1 MAESFEKEIA
11 SLSLDELRD
20 KCRGLNLKVSGSK
33 AVLQQRLRVA
43 SEITIHEEKNE
54 EEDDDSEEEDDDEDG
69 KESTAIRE
77 GAREKQMIMQ
87 QPLAFKDVED
97 SAYIQRRRKT
107 ECAEMV
113 GRIQ

>member
-43 SEITIHEEKNE
+43 SEITLHGEKNE
-54 EEDDDSEEEDDDEDG
+54 EED
-69 KESTAIRE
+69 
-77 GAREKQMIMQ
+77 
-87 QPLAFKDVED
+87 
-97 SAYIQRRRKT
+97 
-107 ECAEMV
+107 C
-113 GRIQ
+113 GR